1 MAILEEDYITTLDLL
16 AGWDPEWDEGAIKV
30 NGVPCLPRSN
40 LIQLIQDNIEART
53 SVYEILRRLL
63 DDNVIQPARM
73 TSRKNKETGEQKSFL
88 THEIIPQKAAAIRAQ
103 YLA

>member
-16 AGWDPEWDEGAIKV
+16 AGWDPDWDEGAIKV

-40 LIQLIQDNIEART
+40 LIQLIQDNVEAKT

-63 DDNVIQPARM
+63 EDNVIQPARM
-73 TSRKNKETGEQKSFL
+73 TSRRNKETGEQKSFL
-88 THEIIPQKAAAIRAQ
+88 THEIIPQKASAVKVRYWA
-103 YLA
+103 